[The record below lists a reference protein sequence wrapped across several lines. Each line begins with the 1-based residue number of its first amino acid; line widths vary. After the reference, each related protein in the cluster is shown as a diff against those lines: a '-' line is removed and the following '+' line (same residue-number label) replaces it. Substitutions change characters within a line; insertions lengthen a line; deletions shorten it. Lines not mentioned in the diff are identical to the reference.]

1 MNFRKLVVFSPLSE
15 YNILKIYFKV
25 DDRNTRINPH
35 KVGDAEAFANDDNI
49 NIGHGSSFL
58 YE

>member
-1 MNFRKLVVFSPLSE
+1 MNFRKLVVFSLLSE
-15 YNILKIYFKV
+15 YNILIIYFKG

-35 KVGDAEAFANDDNI
+35 KDGDGTAFANDDDDD
-49 NIGHGSSFL
+49 IGHGSSFL

>member
-1 MNFRKLVVFSPLSE
+1 MNFQKIVVYIPLSE
-15 YNILKIYFKV
+15 YNILKIYFKG

-35 KVGDAEAFANDDNI
+35 KGGDGAAFANDDND
-49 NIGHGSSFL
+49 NTGHGSSFL

>member
-15 YNILKIYFKV
+15 YNILKIYFKG
-25 DDRNTRINPH
+25 DDRNTRIYPR
-35 KVGDAEAFANDDNI
+35 KGEDGAVFANDDND
-49 NIGHGSSFL
+49 NIGHNSSFL

>member
-15 YNILKIYFKV
+15 YNILKIYFKG
-25 DDRNTRINPH
+25 DDRNTRINPR
-35 KVGDAEAFANDDNI
+35 KGEDGAAFANDDND
-49 NIGHGSSFL
+49 NIGHKSSYL

>member
-15 YNILKIYFKV
+15 YNILKIYFKG

-35 KVGDAEAFANDDNI
+35 KDGDGAAFANDDND
-49 NIGHGSSFL
+49 NIGHQSSFL